1 MSVSSLQPCAA
12 VLASARPERTDFPVG
27 AGTSAATPEDRAK
40 VSSLFGIL
48 LMRQMFDPVLEP
60 VVKGLQG
67 SGSGGGA
74 MYGHLIK
81 EALASALTQSGASG
95 LTAGI
100 ERQFYPATPDRV
112 LVAQKENS

>member
-1 MSVSSLQPCAA
+1 SSELASVSPLPAQTGIPS
-12 VLASARPERTDFPVG
+12 G
-27 AGTSAATPEDRAK
+27 AGPGSVSPEDRAK
-40 VSSLFGIL
+40 VSSLFGNL

-67 SGSGGGA
+67 SASGGGA

-81 EALASALTQSGASG
+81 DALATALTQGGAAG

-100 ERQFYPATPDRV
+100 ERQFYPAPTSRLP
-112 LVAQKENS
+112 AAEKEKS

>member
-1 MSVSSLQPCAA
+1 MSVCPIKSSELVA
-12 VLASARPERTDFPVG
+12 VSPTPAETGMSIGPG
-27 AGTSAATPEDRAK
+27 SGSGSPEDRAK
-40 VSSLFGIL
+40 VSALFGNL

-67 SGSGGGA
+67 SASGGGA

-81 EALASALTQSGASG
+81 DALATALTQGGATG

-100 ERQFYPATPDRV
+100 ERQFYPAPTSRV
-112 LVAQKENS
+112 PAAEKEKS

>member
-1 MSVSSLQPCAA
+1 MSVGPIKSSELAA
-12 VLASARPERTDFPVG
+12 VPPFPAQTGITSG
-27 AGTSAATPEDRAK
+27 AGPGSVSPEDPAK
-40 VSSLFGIL
+40 ISSLFGHL

-67 SGSGGGA
+67 SGAGGGA

-81 EALASALTQSGASG
+81 DALATAVTQGSASG

-100 ERQFYPATPDRV
+100 ERQFYPAAP
-112 LVAQKENS
+112 AQVPPENQEKF